1 MRASMQKVA
10 STQSSYTDG
19 EPPISGRK
27 ESFSKKTKRQVSTQ
41 ESVGGDM
48 PLPDG
53 LLDRLKASNWSER
66 DDGVTELEEF
76 VSTYPRALAPHLHK
90 VSGWVWMGV
99 SRHVC
104 VCVRACELVCMCILS
119 LV

>member
-1 MRASMQKVA
+1 MRASMQKAA
-10 STQSSYTDG
+10 STQPSYTDG

-27 ESFSKKTKRQVSTQ
+27 ESFSKKTKRQYSTQ
-41 ESVGGDM
+41 ESVGGDI

-90 VSGWVWMGV
+90 VSVCEWMGG

-104 VCVRACELVCMCILS
+104 ACACELVCMCILS